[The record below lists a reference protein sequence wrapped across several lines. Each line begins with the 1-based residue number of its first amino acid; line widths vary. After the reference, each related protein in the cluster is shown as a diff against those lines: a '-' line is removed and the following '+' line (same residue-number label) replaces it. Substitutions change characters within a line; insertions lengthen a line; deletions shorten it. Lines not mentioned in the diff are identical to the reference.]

1 MTTPPN
7 ASAASSTPTKTSSST
22 QTTPSRRPF
31 YLRPPWNILFELSKL
46 EKLGTPWSINIA
58 YLLRS
63 FLTEMD
69 HTGKVDFRASGVAL
83 DSSALIYLMK
93 SKLLL
98 TLNDPPPPAAQ
109 KLPPDFIPPPLF
121 LPLRHE
127 LTSTTIQH
135 LLGVLDEVLKGEKL
149 SRLDRMVVQ
158 TPVLPAVSDLLP
170 QFDRFMAEL
179 ETQVDQLYALLIEKV
194 QGQGI
199 IDFSTLTKNVT
210 RIEALR
216 MFIYLLFLAQDGLV
230 SLWQNEE
237 TEELYI
243 AVGNLKVGKIKQ
255 SIK

>member
-1 MTTPPN
+1 M
-7 ASAASSTPTKTSSST
+7 ASSTT
-22 QTTPSRRPF
+22 QMRRPF
-31 YLRPPWNILFELSKL
+31 YLRPPWNILFEISKL
-46 EKLGTPWSINIA
+46 EKLTPWNVNIA

-63 FLTEMD
+63 FLTEMEKSAPD
-69 HTGKVDFRASGVAL
+69 KVDFRASGVAL

-98 TLNDPPPPAAQ
+98 TLQEPPPA
-109 KLPPDFIPPPLF
+109 LPKVPTDFVPPPLF

-135 LLGVLDEVLKGEKL
+135 LLAVLDDVLKGEKL
-149 SRLDRMVVQ
+149 LALHHVVEQ
-158 TPVLPAVSDLLP
+158 HPVLPAVTDLLP
-170 QFDRFMAEL
+170 KFDRFIAEL
-179 ETQVDQLYALLIEKV
+179 EFEIEKLYAILCEKV
-194 QGQGI
+194 NGQGI
-199 IDFSTLTKNVT
+199 IDFTTLSKGAT

-243 AVGNLKVGKIKQ
+243 AVGKLNVGKAETIR
-255 SIK
+255 

>member
-1 MTTPPN
+1 MATATTTP
-7 ASAASSTPTKTSSST
+7 TRK
-22 QTTPSRRPF
+22 PF
-31 YLRPPWNILFELSKL
+31 YLRPPWNILFEINKL
-46 EKLGTPWSINIA
+46 EKLTPWSVNIA

-63 FLTEMD
+63 FLAEMEKA
-69 HTGKVDFRASGVAL
+69 GPEKVDFRASGVAL

-98 TLNDPPPPAAQ
+98 TLQEPPPP
-109 KLPPDFIPPPLF
+109 PPKIPTDFVPPPLF

-135 LLGVLDEVLKGEKL
+135 LLDVLDDVLKGEKL
-149 SRLDRMVVQ
+149 LALKHVVEQ
-158 TPVLPAVSDLLP
+158 HPVLPAVTDLLP
-170 QFDRFMAEL
+170 KFDKFIAEL
-179 ETQVDQLYALLIEKV
+179 EFQIEKLYAILCEKTG
-194 QGQGI
+194 GQGI
-199 IDFSTLTKNVT
+199 IDFTTLSKGAT

-243 AVGNLKVGKIKQ
+243 AVGKLNVGKAERPTK
-255 SIK
+255 

>member
-1 MTTPPN
+1 M
-7 ASAASSTPTKTSSST
+7 SSTST
-22 QTTPSRRPF
+22 APMRRPF
-31 YLRPPWNILFELSKL
+31 YLRPPWNILFEISKL
-46 EKLGTPWSINIA
+46 EKLTPWNVNIA

-63 FLTEMD
+63 FLSEMERSNPE
-69 HTGKVDFRASGVAL
+69 KVDFRASGVAL

-98 TLNDPPPPAAQ
+98 TLQEPPRPVPRVPND
-109 KLPPDFIPPPLF
+109 FVPPPLF

-135 LLGVLDEVLKGEKL
+135 LLEVLDDVLKGEKDL
-149 SRLDRMVVQ
+149 ILRPVVDQ
-158 TPVLPAVSDLLP
+158 HPVLPAVIDLLP
-170 QFDRFMAEL
+170 KFDKFIAEL
-179 ETQVDQLYALLIEKV
+179 ELQVDQLYAILVEKTG
-194 QGQGI
+194 GQGI
-199 IDFSTLTKNVT
+199 IDFTTLSKGAT

-243 AVGNLKVGKIKQ
+243 AVGKLKVAKN
-255 SIK
+255 